1 MNAIGKHLR
10 LGHHAMHYLCGVAV
24 LLVIAAIVLDA
35 PVLALAGGL
44 FCATM
49 MIGMVWMMVGMG
61 ARRRK

>member
-1 MNAIGKHLR
+1 MNAIGKHLPS
-10 LGHHAMHYLCGVAV
+10 GHHAMHYLCGGAI
-24 LLVIAAIVLDA
+24 LLVIAAIALDA

-49 MIGMVWMMVGMG
+49 MIGMVWMMVGMA